1 MSQRKK
7 IEEALEKLGI
17 TNEEQLNAAIQR
29 MKPLNISL
37 MAAGKQERK
46 AG

>member
-1 MSQRKK
+1 MSQRKR
-7 IEEALEKLGI
+7 IEEALAKLGI
-17 TNEEQLNAAIQR
+17 TNEAQLNAAIQG

-37 MAAGKQERK
+37 MAAGQRERK

>member
-1 MSQRKK
+1 MSQRKR
-7 IEEALEKLGI
+7 IEEALAKLGI
-17 TNEEQLNAAIQR
+17 TNEAQLNAAIQE

-37 MAAGKQERK
+37 MVAGKQERK